1 MQKRGVQRIIRI
13 YEERRGKFGVT
24 MLAVEHLS
32 KTYTSGFLLHKAEL
46 HAVRDVSFSIKS
58 DEIFGLVGESG
69 CGKTTLGKM
78 LVRLLEPTR
87 GRVTIGDLDV
97 TRLRGSKLQR
107 YWPNLQMIFQDP
119 RSSLNPRM
127 RIGDSLVEG
136 LRLSGKKDFI
146 EDTVQEII
154 RSMNIREEI
163 LNRYPHEVSGG
174 EIQRIVIARAI
185 SLNPTLIVADEPTSN
200 LDLSVQAQILTL
212 IKTIQQARAIPCV
225 LISHDIEVVHW
236 MCDRIAVMLQG
247 RIVEEGPTDDVIR
260 NPLHPYTRELI
271 SASSFGETTEL
282 HNHEVSGNTGEGCPY
297 TGRCSKVKQEC
308 RSGEVQLRGGTHKVA
323 CRSFFK
329 DKD

>member
-1 MQKRGVQRIIRI
+1 
-13 YEERRGKFGVT
+13 

-32 KTYTSGFLLHKAEL
+32 KTYTSGFFLNKTEV
-46 HAVRDVSFSIKS
+46 HAVRDVSFSIRS

-78 LVRLLEPTR
+78 LVRLLEPTG
-87 GRVTIGDLDV
+87 GRVKIGDLDV
-97 TRLRGSKLQR
+97 TNLKGAELQR

-136 LRLSGKKDFI
+136 LLLSGKRDLI

-185 SLNPTLIVADEPTSN
+185 SLNPALIVADEPTSN

-212 IKTIQQARAIPCV
+212 IKNIQKEHPIPCV
-225 LISHDIEVVHW
+225 LISHDIEIVQW
-236 MCDRIAVMLQG
+236 MCDRTAVMLRG
-247 RIVEEGPTDDVIR
+247 RIVEEGPTDDLIQ
-260 NPLHPYTRELI
+260 NPLHPYTQELI
-271 SASSFGETTEL
+271 NASLFCGEKIEY
-282 HNHEVSGNTGEGCPY
+282 HNPEVSQTTDEGCPY
-297 TGRCSKVKQEC
+297 KERCSMVKQEC
-308 RSGEVQLRGGTHKVA
+308 RIGEVQLRGGIHKVA
-323 CRSFFK
+323 CRAVSEN
-329 DKD
+329 

>member
-1 MQKRGVQRIIRI
+1 
-13 YEERRGKFGVT
+13 
-24 MLAVEHLS
+24 MLSVEHLS
-32 KTYTSGFLLHKAEL
+32 KTYTSGFFVHQTEV

-78 LVRLLEPTR
+78 LVRLVEPTR
-87 GRVTIGDLDV
+87 GRITIGDLDV
-97 TRLRGSKLQR
+97 TRLRGSELQR

-127 RIGDSLVEG
+127 RMRDSLTEG
-136 LRLSGKKDFI
+136 LRLSGKKDLT

-154 RSMNIREEI
+154 RSVNIRKEI

-185 SLNPTLIVADEPTSN
+185 SLNPALIVADEPTSN

-212 IKTIQQARAIPCV
+212 IKNIQKKRSMPCV
-225 LISHDIEVVHW
+225 FISHDIEVVQW
-236 MCDRIAVMLQG
+236 ICDRIAVMFRG

-260 NPLHPYTRELI
+260 NPLHPYTHELI
-271 SASSFGETTEL
+271 NASSFCDETTEYY
-282 HNHEVSGNTGEGCPY
+282 NQEVSQTTDDGCPY
-297 TGRCSKVKQEC
+297 KERCSMVKQEC
-308 RSGEVQLRGGTHKVA
+308 RSGEVPLRGGIHKVA
-323 CRSFFK
+323 CRAVSEN
-329 DKD
+329 

>member
-1 MQKRGVQRIIRI
+1 
-13 YEERRGKFGVT
+13 

-32 KTYTSGFLLHKAEL
+32 KTYTSGSFLQKAEL
-46 HAVRDVSFSIKS
+46 HAVRDVSFSIKN

-78 LVRLLEPTR
+78 LVRLLEPTS
-87 GRVTIGDLDV
+87 GKVTIDDLDV
-97 TRLRGSKLQR
+97 TSLRGSELQK

-136 LRLSGKKDFI
+136 LLLSGRRDLI

-185 SLNPTLIVADEPTSN
+185 SLKPTLIVADEPTSN

-212 IKTIQQARAIPCV
+212 IKNIQKERSIPCV
-225 LISHDIEVVHW
+225 LISHDIEIMQW
-236 MCDRIAVMLQG
+236 MCDRIAVMLRG
-247 RIVEEGPTDDVIR
+247 RIVEEGPTDDVIQ
-260 NPLHPYTRELI
+260 NPLHPYTHELI
-271 SASSFGETTEL
+271 NALSFCGEMTEYHNQGVQTTD
-282 HNHEVSGNTGEGCPY
+282 EGCPY
-297 TGRCSKVKQEC
+297 AGRCSMVKQEC
-308 RSGEVQLRGGTHKVA
+308 RSGEIQLRGGLHKVA
-323 CRSFFK
+323 CGSVIK

>member
-1 MQKRGVQRIIRI
+1 
-13 YEERRGKFGVT
+13 

-32 KTYTSGFLLHKAEL
+32 RTYASGFFLHKAEV
-46 HAVRDVSFSIKS
+46 HAVRDVSFSIKR

-69 CGKTTLGKM
+69 CGKTTLGRM

-87 GRVTIGDLDV
+87 GRVKIGDLDV
-97 TRLRGSKLQR
+97 TSLRGSELQR

-136 LRLSGKKDFI
+136 LRLSGRRDLI

-185 SLNPTLIVADEPTSN
+185 SLNPKLIVADEPTSN

-212 IKTIQQARAIPCV
+212 IKNIQNERSIPCI
-225 LISHDIEVVHW
+225 LISHDIEVVQW
-236 MCDRIAVMLQG
+236 MCDRIAVMLRG
-247 RIVEEGPTDDVIR
+247 RIVEEGPTDDVIQ

-271 SASSFGETTEL
+271 NASSFFRETTEYQ
-282 HNHEVSGNTGEGCPY
+282 EVSQTTDEGCPY
-297 TGRCSKVKQEC
+297 AERCAMVKQEC
-308 RSGEVQLRGGTHKVA
+308 RSSEVQLKGGIHKVA
-323 CRSFFK
+323 CRAVIEG
-329 DKD
+329 